1 MEWWKRH
8 AFKLREVPP
17 PLQWFPVLVFL
28 STRKIVIRARW
39 ERMAWRNWYDERWE
53 GWNGGKGM
61 HGVKHSWSGTALVP
75 TVQRNF
81 CYSQCK
87 HKDILWMNYFQCTEK
102 VDGYPLDCK
111 FTFKRLETFV
121 TVTCIQMG
129 FMHRKNDRNQID
141 VPWHFPISRCS
152 SILIFLVLFPFIN
165 SQPKYQ
171 HNKLLTL
178 AFSKY
183 RGWKKSFLR

>member
-1 MEWWKRH
+1 MWVKDETKN
-8 AFKLREVPP
+8 
-17 PLQWFPVLVFL
+17 L
-28 STRKIVIRARW
+28 SMVSRTVDA
-39 ERMAWRNWYDERWE
+39 AVTTL
-53 GWNGGKGM
+53 
-61 HGVKHSWSGTALVP
+61 HGIHVP
-75 TVQRNF
+75 TFGWVQRNF

-87 HKDILWMNYFQCTEK
+87 HKGILWKNYFQCTEK

-111 FTFKRLETFV
+111 YRFKRLRTFV
-121 TVTCIQMG
+121 TWNFQSAI
-129 FMHRKNDRNQID
+129 HRKNDRNQID

-183 RGWKKSFLR
+183 RGWKKSFLRYYIF